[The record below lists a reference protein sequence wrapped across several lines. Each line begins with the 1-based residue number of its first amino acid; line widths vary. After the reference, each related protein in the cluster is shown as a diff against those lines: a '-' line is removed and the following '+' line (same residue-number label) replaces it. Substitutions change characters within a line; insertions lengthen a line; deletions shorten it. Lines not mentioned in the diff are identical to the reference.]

1 MLIWPAAGV
10 FEIFHTIYIVEKSMI
25 KLRKKVEIP
34 TNYFYYF
41 LKNSRFFKVFFNF
54 HHFSRFFQG
63 FLLLFGH
70 FQGFQGFQG
79 HGGNPVNILH
89 N

>member
-41 LKNSRFFKVFFNF
+41 FKNSRFFKVFFNF

-63 FLLLFGH
+63 FTFFKMLLFKV
-70 FQGFQGFQG
+70 FK
-79 HGGNPVNILH
+79 VNIIHFSELME
-89 N
+89 

>member
-1 MLIWPAAGV
+1 
-10 FEIFHTIYIVEKSMI
+10 MI
-25 KLRKKVEIP
+25 KLRKKVKIP

-41 LKNSRFFKVFFNF
+41 KKNSRFFKVFFNF

-79 HGGNPVNILH
+79 HGGNPEHITLGCYRQKH
-89 N
+89 WATTKKGY

>member
-41 LKNSRFFKVFFNF
+41 
-54 HHFSRFFQG
+54 
-63 FLLLFGH
+63 
-70 FQGFQGFQG
+70 
-79 HGGNPVNILH
+79 
-89 N
+89 